1 MRWLFFIFL
10 FIASDIQS
18 QCKTYRLTS
27 NRDTINCTD
36 FNNNKQGKWIIRVE
50 ELRGEP
56 GYEEEGVFKNNLRE
70 GKWRKYSLMGDLLS
84 VENYRWNNKDG
95 VQQYFYQNELEHE
108 ESWRAVDPFKK
119 YDTLDVPDLDNPTKT
134 HQKIIK
140 LEAYSQK
147 HGVWKYYRPGSMSL
161 VTTQTYLF
169 DSLYKPLPDIDKP
182 VTSTAAAKDT
192 TNQKPVVAK
201 PKAVEDFDKK
211 NAKKKSIKIIDGSTH
226 N

>member
-36 FNNNKQGKWIIRVE
+36 YSNNKQGKWIIRVE

-161 VTTQTYLF
+161 VSTQTYLF
-169 DSLYKPLPDIDKP
+169 DSLYKPVPDIDKT
-182 VTSTAAAKDT
+182 VSATAAKDT

-211 NAKKKSIKIIDGSTH
+211 NSKKKSIKVIDGSTH

>member
-1 MRWLFFIFL
+1 MHWLFFIFL

-36 FNNNKQGKWIIRVE
+36 YSNNKQGKWIIRVE

-169 DSLYKPLPDIDKP
+169 DSLYKPVPDIDKP
-182 VTSTAAAKDT
+182 VTSTAAKDT

-211 NAKKKSIKIIDGSTH
+211 NSKKKSIKVIDGSTH